1 MIPSPTDLTYF
12 TETANHLN
20 LSQAAKKL
28 NISQPSLTLAIQRLE
43 EIIGTPLLIRHKRG
57 VTLTKAGQQ
66 LLAHTREMQDHWNKI
81 KVNTLACANSIQG
94 MVTIGCHPSVAIFS
108 LPRFLPKLMAAYPNI
123 NVQLK
128 HDMSRKITDQIIN
141 LTIDIGITVNPEKH
155 PDLVIKHL
163 ADDKIALWRG
173 KMKYDTQDLS
183 SDHAVIICDT
193 ELTQTQAILKTMKKN
208 GMHYKRMIP
217 SNNLEVIAN
226 LTQHGAGIGILP
238 GNIAKLYH
246 LVQIENS
253 PHYEDEICLLYRGEN
268 RNVRVI
274 QVIAEAI
281 KKGFNGGLESK

>member
-193 ELTQTQAILKTMKKN
+193 DLAQTQAILKTMKKN

-281 KKGFNGGLESK
+281 KKGFNG